1 MEVDE
6 ITSTTLV
13 SFTTEETKAF
23 IKGSNTRKY
32 FSTGF
37 TDLMTSRLN
46 LLGMS
51 CSLKMIYNWFR
62 KEDGRKVN
70 LPFWTGKYECAH
82 FDCTRKFECRID
94 RPSINMFDVS
104 VFVTG
109 PDINHGVTTKK
120 QAVRGEC
127 RKKLA
132 FRIAADGIANT
143 RSELIL
149 DKSNRFL

>member
-62 KEDGRKVN
+62 KEDGRKLIYRSGLVN
-70 LPFWTGKYECAH
+70 MNALISIV
-82 FDCTRKFECRID
+82 KFECRID